1 MGINY
6 LTSMRKAKLFL
17 IAVLILIGFLC
28 MITVFLPSHIT
39 ISKWV
44 TVNANE
50 NAVAA
55 QVNDFNNWKNWYPAF
70 QNKEVTVNISEQD
83 NKAVATLTNKNQK
96 RISLSLLKSSPENI
110 TILVSEENGK
120 TKTYQFV
127 LSPNGTGQTQI
138 TWNVNMQLGWYPWRQ
153 FAGLFLDKVTGPHSA
168 AALRNLKIAVEN
180 NVPS

>member
-1 MGINY
+1 
-6 LTSMRKAKLFL
+6 MRKAKLFF

-28 MITVFLPSHIT
+28 LITVFLPSHIT

-50 NAVAA
+50 NAVAT

-70 QNKEVTVNISEQD
+70 QNREITVNISAED
-83 NKAVATLTNKNQK
+83 NKPVAILTNKNQK

-110 TILVSEENGK
+110 TVLVSEENGK

-127 LSPNGTGQTQI
+127 LSHNGTGQTQI
-138 TWNVNMQLGWYPWRQ
+138 TWNVNMQLGWYPWRK
-153 FAGLFLDKVTGPHSA
+153 FAGIFLDKVTGPQYE
-168 AALRNLKIAVEN
+168 AALQNLKIAAEKN
-180 NVPS
+180 AP

>member
-6 LTSMRKAKLFL
+6 LTSMRKAKLFF
-17 IAVLILIGFLC
+17 IAVLILIAFLC
-28 MITVFLPSHIT
+28 LITVFLPSHIT

-50 NAVAA
+50 NAVAT

-70 QNKEVTVNISEQD
+70 QNKEITVNISAEE
-83 NKAVATLTNKNQK
+83 NKPVATLTNKNQK

-110 TILVSEENGK
+110 NILVSEEKGK

-127 LSPNGTGQTQI
+127 LSPNGTGQTQL
-138 TWNVNMQLGWYPWRQ
+138 TWNVNMELGWYPWRK
-153 FAGLFLDKVTGPHSA
+153 FAGIFLDKVTGPQYE
-168 AALRNLKIAVEN
+168 AALQNLKIAVEK
-180 NVPS
+180 NVP